1 MYRLPERIVVS
12 GRSASVCGFILRTT
26 GMAIRG
32 ILPLMGHHCIQRQT
46 SANVVKTARFERCP

>member
-1 MYRLPERIVVS
+1 
-12 GRSASVCGFILRTT
+12 
-26 GMAIRG
+26 MAIRG